1 MRIVKSFGGIAAI
14 ACATAFA
21 GCQCSV
27 NGGTPPQT
35 PPPATTAT
43 TAEPTTANPPPPA
56 PMPASLKA
64 RLAQHP
70 DGGV

>member
-27 NGGTPPQT
+27 NSANPPQT
-35 PPPATTAT
+35 PPPATTAS
-43 TAEPTTANPPPPA
+43 AAAASSANPPPPA
-56 PMPASLKA
+56 PMPAALKA
-64 RLAQHP
+64 RLAQQH